1 MNSRRKSNCGL
12 CSKQNIGWIERHFK
26 VAHALKSGTIECK
39 HAMLASR
46 NSTDRQQ
53 PESGQYM
60 QRNDGG
66 GTRLEPRENPGT
78 LPGVD
83 SERSAEQ
90 QLVDEGERSAVAEQ
104 QLGDK
109 SEQVAA
115 VAQPTSQ
122 SGGETRS
129 EPRKQ
134 GCVGGTSNDRESD
147 EVDGESSTI
156 EGRGPTRKRVEKYE
170 ILTEFWVKTLQ
181 SNVMTIVAPLYHNSS
196 ALCQRARPIKD
207 CVPWLIIDVCL
218 SGIGNVKTVVWHPP
232 R

>member
-1 MNSRRKSNCGL
+1 
-12 CSKQNIGWIERHFK
+12 
-26 VAHALKSGTIECK
+26 
-39 HAMLASR
+39 
-46 NSTDRQQ
+46 
-53 PESGQYM
+53 M

-122 SGGETRS
+122 SGGEARS
-129 EPRKQ
+129 EPREQ
-134 GCVGGTSNDRESD
+134 GCVEGTSTVSESD
-147 EVDGESSTI
+147 EVDGQSSTI
-156 EGRGPTRKRVEKYE
+156 EARGRE
-170 ILTEFWVKTLQ
+170 
-181 SNVMTIVAPLYHNSS
+181 SS
-196 ALCQRARPIKD
+196 
-207 CVPWLIIDVCL
+207 
-218 SGIGNVKTVVWHPP
+218 
-232 R
+232 